1 MVTTKKANSYIEVSI
16 GEGVGGRG
24 EELER
29 FLKNITM
36 IEKAGNAHWCI

>member
-29 FLKNITM
+29 FLKNITT
-36 IEKAGNAHWCI
+36 IEKAGNSHWCI